1 MFNGQKPNFI
11 GIDGGNQRIYVS
23 SYTITNQGTGSES
36 IEIQTQ
42 SYSISIP
49 SGDRSDFGAIYGFGS
64 DQIYATN
71 NSSGNIY
78 KVNISGS
85 GYTITDS
92 GNDGAATS
100 NNDGAAC
107 HAGDPTVT
115 FDPSLTATQG
125 SCDGANR
132 EIDIVL
138 NNSSSSVAATFVVT
152 YTISGSE
159 TTLSSGTTVS
169 SSSNGALT
177 VPGQADGTVVNIDWY
192 ATNSSYDLEIQLQE
206 HMIQS
211 RSITI
216 DASGCD
222 NPVLVTA
229 STSANTCSGGT
240 ATVTITFVGSS
251 GADTQYYDLQYK
263 VDSGSWT
270 NIVDG
275 ESITNGETN
284 THTSVAVS
292 HGSTISFQYRIG
304 DSNPSSGAYRTTGTS
319 SGTLTARAINC
330 ADPTFTTSLASGT
343 CSNGS
348 STPQITVNNTDSA
361 TAFFDVQ
368 WSTDN
373 SSWTSLQDGASIA
386 SGGRLHIHY
395 HLLKLME
402 RRYIFR

>member
-1 MFNGQKPNFI
+1 MKF
-11 GIDGGNQRIYVS
+11 
-23 SYTITNQGTGSES
+23 
-36 IEIQTQ
+36 
-42 SYSISIP
+42 
-49 SGDRSDFGAIYGFGS
+49 
-64 DQIYATN
+64 
-71 NSSGNIY
+71 
-78 KVNISGS
+78 
-85 GYTITDS
+85 
-92 GNDGAATS
+92 
-100 NNDGAAC
+100 
-107 HAGDPTVT
+107 
-115 FDPSLTATQG
+115 
-125 SCDGANR
+125 DGANR

-192 ATNSSYDLEIQLQE
+192 ATNSSYDLRDPT
-206 HMIQS
+206 S
-211 RSITI
+211 GTYDASPASITI

-222 NPVLVTA
+222 NPVLVTV

-292 HGSTISFQYRIG
+292 HGSISFQYRI
-304 DSNPSSGAYRTTGTS
+304 DLNPSSGAYRTTGTHQV
-319 SGTLTARAINC
+319 L
-330 ADPTFTTSLASGT
+330 
-343 CSNGS
+343 
-348 STPQITVNNTDSA
+348 
-361 TAFFDVQ
+361 
-368 WSTDN
+368 
-373 SSWTSLQDGASIA
+373 
-386 SGGRLHIHY
+386 
-395 HLLKLME
+395 
-402 RRYIFR
+402 

>member
-1 MFNGQKPNFI
+1 M
-11 GIDGGNQRIYVS
+11 
-23 SYTITNQGTGSES
+23 
-36 IEIQTQ
+36 
-42 SYSISIP
+42 
-49 SGDRSDFGAIYGFGS
+49 
-64 DQIYATN
+64 
-71 NSSGNIY
+71 
-78 KVNISGS
+78 
-85 GYTITDS
+85 
-92 GNDGAATS
+92 
-100 NNDGAAC
+100 
-107 HAGDPTVT
+107 
-115 FDPSLTATQG
+115 
-125 SCDGANR
+125 
-132 EIDIVL
+132 
-138 NNSSSSVAATFVVT
+138 
-152 YTISGSE
+152 
-159 TTLSSGTTVS
+159 
-169 SSSNGALT
+169 T

-192 ATNSSYDLEIQLQE
+192 ATNSSYDLRDPT
-206 HMIQS
+206 S
-211 RSITI
+211 GTYDASPASITI

-222 NPVLVTA
+222 NPVLVTV

-348 STPQITVNNTDSA
+348 STPEITVNNTD
-361 TAFFDVQ
+361 
-368 WSTDN
+368 
-373 SSWTSLQDGASIA
+373 
-386 SGGRLHIHY
+386 
-395 HLLKLME
+395 
-402 RRYIFR
+402 